1 MLCTGLYSVHHEPAF
16 TRPRDS
22 TTGATAGCSAD
33 PVRCYL
39 RRMYATCCYC
49 HGALGANEVVEHFPV
64 GRKLAFDAVRGRLW
78 AVCPRCARWNL
89 SPLEERWEAI
99 ETCERLY
106 RGTPLK
112 ASTDNIGLATL
123 SEGLQLVRVGQP
135 TRPEFA
141 AWRYGSEFV
150 RRRVQFWVINGGYAT
165 LAVGMMALK
174 YIDPTLHS
182 AIPAVGMLPSLF
194 QSWAMYKQF
203 VRPVGRVPHKSALVT
218 LRRPDLG
225 NIRLELDDEHA
236 WRLNVLHSQGR
247 SMLTG
252 DEAQRVL
259 GKLLAAANEEGGSRQ
274 TVQSAV
280 KELAEAGSA
289 DAYVR
294 AYIKGGKGVFSGSV
308 RAGTRERRLALEM
321 ALHEDTE
328 RAALEGDLA
337 ALARA
342 WEEAEEIAA
351 IADNLLLPAWIVQ
364 KLPGAT
370 ARRRTAESADTD
382 RER

>member
-1 MLCTGLYSVHHEPAF
+1 MV
-16 TRPRDS
+16 
-22 TTGATAGCSAD
+22 
-33 PVRCYL
+33 
-39 RRMYATCCYC
+39 
-49 HGALGANEVVEHFPV
+49 
-64 GRKLAFDAVRGRLW
+64 
-78 AVCPRCARWNL
+78 
-89 SPLEERWEAI
+89 
-99 ETCERLY
+99 
-106 RGTPLK
+106 
-112 ASTDNIGLATL
+112 
-123 SEGLQLVRVGQP
+123 
-135 TRPEFA
+135 
-141 AWRYGSEFV
+141 
-150 RRRVQFWVINGGYAT
+150 
-165 LAVGMMALK
+165 ALK
-174 YIDPTLHS
+174 WIDPTLHS
-182 AIPAVGMLPSLF
+182 AIPAAGMLPSLF
-194 QSWAMYKQF
+194 NYWTLYRQLL
-203 VRPVGRVPHKSALVT
+203 RPVGRVPHKSALVT
-218 LRRPDLG
+218 LRRPDLGSG

-294 AYIKGGKGVFSGSV
+294 AYIKGGKGVFSAAV
-308 RAGTRERRLALEM
+308 RAGTRERQLALEM

-351 IADNLLLPAWIVQ
+351 IADNLLLPAWIVR

-370 ARRRTAESADTD
+370 ARRRTAESADAD